1 MKKSIFY
8 DKKLEKRFKLYKK
21 IRDHCQYTGKFRGAA
36 RCIYNLRYKVPHE
49 IAIKIHNGSKY
60 DCHLIIKKLAE

>member
-1 MKKSIFY
+1 MIKNW
-8 DKKLEKRFKLYKK
+8 KRDLNYTKK